1 MEAVARRVDE
11 MTRGVDGGGSAGDGL
26 WTPYAGAGGGPVD
39 PQLLDIGAGLC

>member
-11 MTRGVDGGGSAGDGL
+11 MTRGGRWRRERRDGL

-39 PQLLDIGAGLC
+39 SQLLDIGAGLC